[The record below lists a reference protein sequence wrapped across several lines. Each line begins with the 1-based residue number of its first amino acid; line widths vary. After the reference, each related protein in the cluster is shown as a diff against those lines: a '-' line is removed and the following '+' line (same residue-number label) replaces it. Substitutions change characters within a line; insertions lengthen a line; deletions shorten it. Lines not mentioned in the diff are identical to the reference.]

1 MLKDSK
7 YEDLNK
13 TLAAVG
19 KAVFVNFYYDFKDF
33 SMPKDE
39 LAKKIL
45 SMNPGSKSDSQNFRI
60 PRARHIFET
69 GQELDALRI
78 IIDSK
83 RILPEVME
91 KAKSIL
97 AKEKMEEC
105 FQTERVEERQFIKE
119 FNQEIR
125 YDNSPREVPM
135 IKERKQ
141 YIYPRKQ
148 TEAKKALER
157 AKCLCE
163 VDCNHFVFKRRNGKT
178 NYTEPHHLVPLS
190 AYRDFPE
197 VDLDREQNIV
207 SLCSNCHNLL
217 HYGEGYEDLLYTLY
231 IQRKPLL
238 EQISINICF
247 EKLHSYY

>member
-1 MLKDSK
+1 MKDSK

-19 KAVFVNFYYDFKDF
+19 KTVFVNFYYDFKDF
-33 SMPKDE
+33 SIPRDE

-45 SMNPGSKSDSQNFRI
+45 SMNPGSKSESQNFRI
-60 PRARHIFET
+60 PRARHIFEAR
-69 GQELDALRI
+69 QELDALRFI
-78 IIDSK
+78 IESK
-83 RILPEVME
+83 RIPSEIIE

-97 AKEKMEEC
+97 AKEKMNDC
-105 FQTERVEERQFIKE
+105 FQTERVEERQFIEE
-119 FNQEIR
+119 FNQGLR
-125 YDNSPREVPM
+125 YDNSPKEAPI

-141 YIYPRKQ
+141 YTYPRKQ
-148 TEAKKALER
+148 AEAKKALER

-163 VDCNHFVFKRRNGKT
+163 VDCNHFVFKRRNSQN

-190 AYRDFPE
+190 AYRNFQGI
-197 VDLDREQNIV
+197 DLDRQQNIV

-217 HYGEGYEDLLYTLY
+217 HYGEEYKDVLYTLY

-238 EQISINICF
+238 EQIGINISF
-247 EKLHSYY
+247 EKLLSYY